1 MAPRPRTRAGVVP
14 VPSEQGRPRVRLSG
28 PGALVACLPQL
39 IGFQPVESL
48 VLVGL
53 VPGRAGRRQV
63 GLTLRV
69 DLADVIE
76 GIAAD
81 LGEDDEPFDDDLDDE
96 ELDHQGR
103 PAAYLRGRPAGP
115 LHPCHPLS
123 LAAALVRNGCEAAQI
138 VVVSDRAEPPSGDVT
153 LRDLGGYLVAVVDE
167 ALAVGRVEVA
177 DAVLVRDGRWW
188 SYFCS
193 RPTCCPPE
201 GTLISRADSDLLAA
215 ELAWAG
221 ESSVVLPGRELIV
234 AKVAPDNGPE
244 AAAVAALLADPTQPV
259 VASSDPAEA
268 LAVVADLL
276 TRFVEGTPE
285 VEPQTWAQL
294 LVDLHDVLVR
304 DGCLSPWKGDL
315 GAAALALWCAATR
328 VAPPGHVAAPATL
341 AALTAHARGDGA
353 LAGES
358 VTRALTDDPDYA
370 LGRYAAQALGGGL
383 PPSAVR
389 RMVVE
394 ATAVLRARGEPV
406 IDSSGR
412 LVQRARRP

>member
-1 MAPRPRTRAGVVP
+1 
-14 VPSEQGRPRVRLSG
+14 
-28 PGALVACLPQL
+28 
-39 IGFQPVESL
+39 
-48 VLVGL
+48 
-53 VPGRAGRRQV
+53 V

-69 DLADVIE
+69 DLEDVVDAV
-76 GIAAD
+76 AAE
-81 LGEDDEPFDDDLDDE
+81 LGDDDEPFDDALEADAV
-96 ELDHQGR
+96 LDHRGQ
-103 PAAYLRGRPAGP
+103 PAAYVRSHPAGP
-115 LHPCHPLS
+115 LHPCHPMQLV
-123 LAAALVRNGCEAAQI
+123 AALVRNGCVAAQV
-138 VVVSDRAEPPSGDVT
+138 VVVSERAAPPSGEVT
-153 LRDLGGYLVAVVDE
+153 LGDIGCYLVAVLDN
-167 ALAVGRVEVA
+167 ALAEHQVDVA

-234 AKVAPDNGPE
+234 AKVASDPGPE
-244 AAAVAALLADPTQPV
+244 SAAVAALL
-259 VASSDPAEA
+259 SDPARPVTASTDPAAA

-276 TRFVEGTPE
+276 VRFVEAMPE
-285 VEPQTWAQL
+285 VKPQTWAQI

-304 DGCLSPWKGDL
+304 DGCMSPWKGDV

-328 VAPPGHVAAPATL
+328 IAPPGHVAAPATL

-353 LAGES
+353 LAGEA
-358 VTRALTDDPDYA
+358 VARALTDDPGYR
-370 LGRYAAQALGGGL
+370 LGRYAAQALGGGI

-406 IDSSGR
+406 IDASGR
-412 LVQRARRP
+412 LVQQPRRP